1 MKKIILDI
9 ETDDI
14 DASVLH
20 LAVCKEIGTE
30 QHHIFGGPN
39 GYDLSRLPKYLLGAD
54 KIIMHNGTSFD
65 LPIVNRLLHTNIPYC
80 KVVDTLIL
88 SYLFNPIIDDGHS
101 HDAWGQRLG
110 LHKLTK
116 ENFSFLEYSE
126 EMEKY
131 CKRDV
136 DVTEKLYGYLK
147 ENSSVFSKKSVEL
160 EHKIRRI
167 IDVQQSTG
175 FYLNEYRSR
184 LLLSELN
191 DESGI
196 IENEL
201 VKVFEPTIKE
211 LKTKTKVIPFNPNS
225 RQQIADRLV
234 KRGWEP
240 TSFTEKTGQPIVNE
254 TTLAQCDIPE
264 AKKLLRYM
272 MLRKRTAQIK
282 SWVDLINPDTQRVH
296 GYVRTLGAVTGRMTH
311 NNPNMAQVPS
321 VYSPYGKECREC
333 WTVEDTDKHILVGA
347 DASSL
352 ELRCLAHY
360 IQDPA
365 YTKEIVEGDIHT
377 ANQKMAGLRTRD
389 QAKTFIYAF
398 LYGAGAAKIGSVVG
412 GSPAQ
417 GQILIQ
423 RFLERLPRLAAWRE
437 RVTEEAEKD
446 SVVTGLDGRTLRV
459 RSGHAAVN
467 TLLQGAGAIIC
478 KEWLVHIMDAVVSKG
493 IEAKPVA
500 NVHDEVQFEVSRT
513 DAKIFMD
520 ITKEAMVKA
529 EQSLKVKCPLDSEAK
544 EGKTWA
550 ETH

>member
-1 MKKIILDI
+1 M
-9 ETDDI
+9 
-14 DASVLH
+14 
-20 LAVCKEIGTE
+20 
-30 QHHIFGGPN
+30 
-39 GYDLSRLPKYLLGAD
+39 
-54 KIIMHNGTSFD
+54 
-65 LPIVNRLLHTNIPYC
+65 
-80 KVVDTLIL
+80 
-88 SYLFNPIIDDGHS
+88 
-101 HDAWGQRLG
+101 
-110 LHKLTK
+110 
-116 ENFSFLEYSE
+116 
-126 EMEKY
+126 
-131 CKRDV
+131 
-136 DVTEKLYGYLK
+136 
-147 ENSSVFSKKSVEL
+147 
-160 EHKIRRI
+160 
-167 IDVQQSTG
+167 
-175 FYLNEYRSR
+175 
-184 LLLSELN
+184 
-191 DESGI
+191 
-196 IENEL
+196 
-201 VKVFEPTIKE
+201 
-211 LKTKTKVIPFNPNS
+211 
-225 RQQIADRLV
+225 
-234 KRGWEP
+234 
-240 TSFTEKTGQPIVNE
+240 
-254 TTLAQCDIPE
+254 
-264 AKKLLRYM
+264 
-272 MLRKRTAQIK
+272 
-282 SWVDLINPDTQRVH
+282 
-296 GYVRTLGAVTGRMTH
+296 
-311 NNPNMAQVPS
+311 
-321 VYSPYGKECREC
+321 
-333 WTVEDTDKHILVGA
+333 EDTDKHILVGA